1 MSKIALFGATGR
13 IGSRILNEALARGH
27 QVTAILRDAAYPL
40 PPRHLLQC
48 KPGDVL
54 KPESVGLA
62 VMGNDVVVS
71 AYGPGAGGA
80 EQIAA
85 AARAL
90 VEGVGAEQP
99 MRLIAVNGG
108 GSLEVSPGVQL
119 MDAPDFPHVWKR
131 VAEAHREALAVYRAA
146 PFDWTCI
153 SPAAE
158 IEPGERTG
166 RYRTA
171 TDQLLVDG
179 SGKSH
184 ISMEDF
190 AVAVI
195 DEIEHPKFIR
205 QRFTVGY

>member
-27 QVTAILRDAAYPL
+27 RVTAILRDPARPL
-40 PPRHLLQC
+40 KPRPSLAW

-54 KPESVGLA
+54 KPESVALA

-71 AYGPGAGGA
+71 AYGPGAGGTD
-80 EQIAA
+80 QIVTAA
-85 AARAL
+85 KAL

-99 MRLIAVNGG
+99 MRLIAVNGA
-108 GSLEVSPGVQL
+108 GSLEVSPSVQL
-119 MDAPDFPHVWKR
+119 MDAPDFPHAWKH
-131 VAEAHREALAVYRAA
+131 VAEAHREALDVYRAA

-195 DEIEHPKFIR
+195 DEVEHPKFIR
-205 QRFTVGY
+205 QRFAVGY